1 MNARHARRTLA
12 LAAAA
17 CVSFAT
23 LAAVLAQVSFGSY
36 ELWWRT
42 TSGGGSST
50 GGSYELQAAIGQPLA
65 GTSAGGSFT
74 VASGFLGGGGQDRY
88 YRYLPLLATDGTN

>member
-1 MNARHARRTLA
+1 MNARRARRTLA

-17 CVSFAT
+17 LAGLAA
-23 LAAVLAQVSFGSY
+23 LAAVLAQVSSGSY

-42 TSGGGSST
+42 TSGGGRST
-50 GGSYELQAAIGQPLA
+50 GGPYELRAAIGQPIV
-65 GTSAGGSFT
+65 GTSTGGSFT
-74 VASGFLGGGGQDRY
+74 VASGFLAGGQDKY